1 MSFKGD
7 LSTIGLAEVFQMIS
21 MSQKEGTLVVVDTDS
36 RKSIYFG
43 PSGIRL
49 LSTGRRKGQRLGD
62 MLVRAGKVKE
72 DNLAEALENAKILKK
87 RVGEVLVE
95 SGLVADSDIDQV

>member
-21 MSQKEGTLVVVDTDS
+21 MSQKEGTLVVVDSDS
-36 RKSIYFG
+36 RKTIYFG

-62 MLVRAGKVKE
+62 MLVRAGK
-72 DNLAEALENAKILKK
+72 LAEEQLGDALENAKIQKK
-87 RVGEVLVE
+87 RVG
-95 SGLVADSDIDQV
+95 